1 MAKKRS
7 CRRTELERSQHETA
21 VKVRK
26 MTDEQ
31 ICDFI
36 DGLES
41 VQPDGNLVG
50 EFLDRLTEKTGFGGV
65 SSRTITKLKN
75 IAAEFGYI
83 SEVG

>member
-65 SSRTITKLKN
+65 SARTITKLKN